1 MYQHESAVD
10 IPMSPPFWL
19 SLPPPTPFHP
29 SRSSQALVWALPESQ
44 SDFLLAIYVTHGN
57 VYVSTL
63 LSQFDPPSP
72 SLPAVST
79 SLFSMSVSPL
89 RPCKLFHQYHLYRF
103 HRYALVCDICFSLSD
118 LLCFFTFLH
127 RAWEVF
133 ALRTNFISICHG
145 TWESYKYLKQ
155 KIISRLLINVPGIYL
170 TVKKCEWMT
179 GKNSWILLKSLFF
192 FF

>member
-1 MYQHESAVD
+1 M
-10 IPMSPPFWL
+10 
-19 SLPPPTPFHP
+19 
-29 SRSSQALVWALPESQ
+29 
-44 SDFLLAIYVTHGN
+44 
-57 VYVSTL
+57 
-63 LSQFDPPSP
+63 
-72 SLPAVST
+72 ST

-127 RAWEVF
+127 RACEVF

-179 GKNSWILLKSLFF
+179 SKNSWILLKSLFF
-192 FF
+192 FLMDKVSFTMGLKGTPRLWETGIDKEFQARKSLQTLMSKVCGEQEERDGHWL